1 MTTYVS
7 KKQLN
12 TLFQATTER
21 EFKILEVL
29 NVAKFMTTDQLK
41 RQLFTGLKTDLA
53 AKRATNRVSRKLENE
68 GLIAKLPRR
77 VGGFYREKNGGSSE
91 SVWYLTDVGYKVLRL
106 KKPKLPPGRKRPPA
120 PNVLFLEHQ
129 LMITEVA
136 TYFREMELSQ
146 KIEQLNFE
154 FEPNCWRGFLN
165 AGEPV
170 SLKPDLFAKLVNTG
184 YDEAYFIEVDRATES
199 VQKIFKKCQT
209 YVSYFNTGIEEKT
222 TGLTPYIVWV
232 VPNHKR
238 QEQIEKMLREKL
250 PEVSVLFTVIMA
262 EELKMLILGEEKN
275 EWREAIL
282 NEGG

>member
-21 EFKILEVL
+21 EFKILEFL
-29 NVAKFMTTDQLK
+29 HFAKFSTTTQLN
-41 RQLFTGLKTDLA
+41 RQFFAELKTDLA
-53 AKRATNRVSRKLENE
+53 AKRAANRVSRKLENE

-91 SVWYLTDVGYKVLRL
+91 SVWYLTDAGYKVLRL

-129 LMITEVA
+129 LMISETA
-136 TYFREMELSQ
+136 TQLCEMEHSG
-146 KIEQLNFE
+146 KIVHLEIAW
-154 FEPNCWRGFLN
+154 EPRCWRSFLN
-165 AGEPV
+165 GGEPV
-170 SLKPDLFAKLVNTG
+170 SLKPDLYAKFTNSG
-184 YDEAYFIEVDRATES
+184 YDGAYFIELDRATES

-275 EWREAIL
+275 E
-282 NEGG
+282 